1 MGGSTGKST
10 RDKEREKERRPVAS
24 GEGREGSRKERQ

>member
-1 MGGSTGKST
+1 MGGSSGKST
-10 RDKEREKERRPVAS
+10 RDKEREKERRAVAS